1 MKEPKGWWAFIRAA
15 QAPDLAATGRRLP
28 AGARPEP
35 TGGRVEVILT
45 ALVDDCRPVVFL
57 PSHGVALADDEF
69 VPLARWARHT
79 DSRDGSP
86 YRSHWI
92 VLNLVVRRQQGQA
105 VRDRLTNQHPVEGIV
120 VVLG

>member
-1 MKEPKGWWAFIRAA
+1 MTGGYIQLRRRRH
-15 QAPDLAATGRRLP
+15 APPQPGGGFRRERDRDP
-28 AGARPEP
+28 P
-35 TGGRVEVILT
+35 GGRVEVILT

-57 PSHGVALADDEF
+57 RSHGVALADDEF
-69 VPLARWARHT
+69 VPLARLAGHT